1 MLNIIDYYYCRI
13 LRMLLRRKKYY
24 RLHRAATTTSMV
36 VACSLLFIPFNI
48 FEFLFGFGIISQ
60 VLLFTYIIGM
70 SVLID
75 KRYKKLEND
84 VQGRVKFIR
93 KFSSSRLNRLIPDWL
108 IVVIG
113 CVLGAGGLVFAFISN
128 NWLRGHEM
136 TMHMAF

>member
-13 LRMLLRRKKYY
+13 LRMLLRKKYY
-24 RLHRAATTTSMV
+24 HLHRAATSTSMI
-36 VACSLLFIPFNI
+36 VALSLLFIPFNI
-48 FEFLFGFGIISQ
+48 LDFLFGFGVISQ
-60 VLLFTYIIGM
+60 VLLFAYIIGM

-93 KFSSSRLNRLIPDWL
+93 RFSSSRLNKLIPDWL

-113 CVLGAGGLVFAFISN
+113 CTLGTSGLVFAFISN
-128 NWLRGHEM
+128 NWLKGHEM
-136 TMHMAF
+136 TIHMAF

>member
-13 LRMLLRRKKYY
+13 LRMLLRRKKHYG
-24 RLHRAATTTSMV
+24 LHRAATSTSMI
-36 VACSLLFIPFNI
+36 VALSLLFIPFNI
-48 FEFLFGFGIISQ
+48 LDFLFGFGIISQ
-60 VLLFTYIIGM
+60 VLLFAYIIGM

-75 KRYKKLEND
+75 RRYKKLEND
-84 VQGRVKFIR
+84 VQGRVVFIR
-93 KFSSSRLNRLIPDWL
+93 RFSSSRLNRLIPDWL

-113 CVLGAGGLVFAFISN
+113 CTLGTGGLVFAFISN